1 MSESANKERTTMI
14 PQIARLHA
22 THKDVEVYL
31 KDEVDAALSA
41 AAAQH
46 QQEIAAKDAE
56 LDKLRATGD
65 QQAETIR
72 QLQATLPEL
81 HDAIERQ
88 SAQIAALTQERD
100 EEARAFKRAAKDRD
114 ICRQKRVDL
123 EARCATLTAAL
134 EQKEATEK
142 REREKLHLEW
152 SDRLGAV
159 EPGWENKTVN
169 MTNDQYSAFE
179 AALLATQQ
187 SVCAA
192 LAVAPQ
198 GGTPNA

>member
-14 PQIARLHA
+14 PQIAR
-22 THKDVEVYL
+22 
-31 KDEVDAALSA
+31 
-41 AAAQH
+41 H

-56 LDKLRATGD
+56 LDKLRVFLGDASPKSDALRRQFDAEIATLRATVD
-65 QQAETIR
+65 QQAETIC

-134 EQKEATEK
+134 EQKTKWADFLGNYLDWNHESHGSDMAWDEFIEKEHETPPVAGCECARCCAT
-142 REREKLHLEW
+142 
-152 SDRLGAV
+152 
-159 EPGWENKTVN
+159 
-169 MTNDQYSAFE
+169 
-179 AALLATQQ
+179 
-187 SVCAA
+187 

-198 GGTPNA
+198 GGTPK